1 MGGGEG
7 AGLPIFVVGSVVFT
21 AMTLI
26 IVSTM
31 IIVLFVIH
39 GAGVSFSAKMPFVSQ
54 EMLFAACGIKT

>member
-7 AGLPIFVVGSVVFT
+7 AGLPIFVVGIVVFT
-21 AMTLI
+21 AMTL

-39 GAGVSFSAKMPFVSQ
+39 GAGVSFSSKMPFVSQ